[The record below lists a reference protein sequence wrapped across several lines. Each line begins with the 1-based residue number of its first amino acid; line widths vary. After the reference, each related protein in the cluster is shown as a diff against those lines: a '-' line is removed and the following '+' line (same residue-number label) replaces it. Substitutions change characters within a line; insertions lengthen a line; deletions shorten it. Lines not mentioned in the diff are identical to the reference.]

1 MAETQRVPC
10 LTGTYFLIPL
20 SVDVHGGYHSSLEEE
35 MLPCRSLYR
44 RLYSSLLLTFQMKLK
59 ISFTGDDSGG
69 GDYFVNDI
77 LCSLLYKNYLK
88 SKPYSNLNV
97 LPTFLLCLS
106 RKYMEWVKGDTIVK
120 YINIM

>member
-1 MAETQRVPC
+1 
-10 LTGTYFLIPL
+10 
-20 SVDVHGGYHSSLEEE
+20 